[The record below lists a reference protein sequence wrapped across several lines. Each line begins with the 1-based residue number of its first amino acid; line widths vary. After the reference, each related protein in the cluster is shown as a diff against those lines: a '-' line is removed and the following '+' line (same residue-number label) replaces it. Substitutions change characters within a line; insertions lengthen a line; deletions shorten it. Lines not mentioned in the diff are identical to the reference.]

1 MSKNTLGVINENFHS
16 RENLGEHESNLDSNE
31 KLSDQ
36 LRIVLQ
42 NCCFT
47 DFDYFL
53 FNFDKDGQVMSSLV
67 AHATMSTAKHVKG

>member
-16 RENLGEHESNLDSNE
+16 RENLGEHGSNLDSNE

-42 NCCFT
+42 NCSFT
-47 DFDYFL
+47 GFVF
-53 FNFDKDGQVMSSLV
+53 FSSIL
-67 AHATMSTAKHVKG
+67 TKTAKLC